1 MCFKKFGNDFIFSLK
16 FFLKRIDG
24 FSECSLWVS
33 DFSLQSSGTILKE
46 LSLPLVEKSWL
57 NLKLIAEVS
66 DADSVDQVATKDS
79 NFSSAE

>member
-24 FSECSLWVS
+24 FSECGLGVS
-33 DFSLQSSGTILKE
+33 VFSLQSSGTILEE
-46 LSLPLVEKSWL
+46 LSLPLVEKSRL

-66 DADSVDQVATKDS
+66 CSVSTEVAQKW
-79 NFSSAE
+79 AEIK

>member
-1 MCFKKFGNDFIFSLK
+1 MVFGVHPEDQCFL
-16 FFLKRIDG
+16 
-24 FSECSLWVS
+24 
-33 DFSLQSSGTILKE
+33 LQSSGTILKE

-79 NFSSAE
+79 NFFISRVVFACLSHGTVSSRFVV